1 MDKSKEKNISVKV
14 YFFGA
19 KNETNPLKQTF
30 ILSNKTWMHIYEKK
44 NYQRRTLTMN
54 PEPII
59 HKDEKE
65 KQIKAIKNYQNHIYR
80 FQYKVNLLLWKSWK

>member
-1 MDKSKEKNISVKV
+1 
-14 YFFGA
+14 
-19 KNETNPLKQTF
+19 
-30 ILSNKTWMHIYEKK
+30 MHIYEKK

-80 FQYKVNLLLWKSWK
+80 FQYKVNLLL